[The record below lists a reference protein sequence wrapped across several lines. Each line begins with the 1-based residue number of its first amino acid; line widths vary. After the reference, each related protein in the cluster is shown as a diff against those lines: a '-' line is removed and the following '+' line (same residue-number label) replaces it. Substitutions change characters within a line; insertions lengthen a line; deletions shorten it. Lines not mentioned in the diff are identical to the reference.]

1 MNGARKIIF
10 LIDSLGVNT
19 GLAVLNLPL
28 AVNFLHVLNLDM
40 FLPYVAWW
48 TLDCCEKCI

>member
-1 MNGARKIIF
+1 MNGDRKFNF
-10 LIDSLGVNT
+10 LIDRLGSFI

-28 AVNFLHVLNLDM
+28 AANFYRFDLIDL

-48 TLDCCEKCI
+48 TLDCCEK